1 MHLNGRFDTDR
12 AAADVLDVW
21 LRENDRANDTNH
33 DEDGIFRPRV
43 VKSSKF
49 RGVSWYKKYEQ
60 WQATITVAKK
70 KTHLGY
76 FDDEKEAAR
85 AYDKRAAELRRATNF
100 DLSGAEI
107 VYPPRGSGF
116 QPPAPPAIQ
125 VDSDWAAE
133 AEAFCFSGEAWS

>member
-1 MHLNGRFDTDR
+1 MTIKGSFATDR
-12 AAADVLDVW
+12 QAADVLDEW

-33 DEDGIFRPRV
+33 DENGIFRPRV

-49 RGVSWYKKYEQ
+49 RGVSWYKAKKQ
-60 WQATITVAKK
+60 WQATINVDKIK
-70 KTHLGY
+70 EHLGY

-85 AYDKRAAELRRATNF
+85 AYDKRAAELHRATNF

-125 VDSDWAAE
+125 VDSDWAAK